1 MGCSLFSHF
10 DCFSQGGG
18 VYILNGDVTFT
29 NTQIYGNTASGLV
42 SACLLNLP
50 IDPMGFCSPAALD
63 SRILFDLFFPT
74 GLCTLESD
82 SNPSH
87 RPDWVLAF
95 SHVDCFHREAV
106 S

>member
-29 NTQIYGNTASGLV
+29 NTQIYGNTASGSV

-50 IDPMGFCSPAALD
+50 IDPMGCSLVHMVVA
-63 SRILFDLFFPT
+63 
-74 GLCTLESD
+74 
-82 SNPSH
+82 
-87 RPDWVLAF
+87 
-95 SHVDCFHREAV
+95 FHREVA
-106 S
+106 STSAMAT

>member
-29 NTQIYGNTASGLV
+29 NTQIYGNTASGSV

-50 IDPMGFCSPAALD
+50 IDPMGCS
-63 SRILFDLFFPT
+63 LF
-74 GLCTLESD
+74 
-82 SNPSH
+82 H
-87 RPDWVLAF
+87 MVVA
-95 SHVDCFHREAV
+95 FHREVA
-106 S
+106 STSAMAT